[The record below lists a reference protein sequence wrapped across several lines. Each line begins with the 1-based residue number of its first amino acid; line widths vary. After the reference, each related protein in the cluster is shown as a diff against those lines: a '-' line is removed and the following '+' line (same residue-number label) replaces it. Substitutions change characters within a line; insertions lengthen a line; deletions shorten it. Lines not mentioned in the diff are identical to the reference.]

1 MLFGLRQIAV
11 QAAMIAMIMRALLPA
26 GWMPNPAGL
35 ANGTPWVIC
44 TGQGPMMMG
53 PMTMG
58 PMKIAAASDAAM
70 DMSGHSHKMPDKG
83 QSHDQNVCPFAAAAH
98 LALAPAAQATAL
110 PDIALRPMDDV
121 APAQAGRPVAD
132 RTHPPRAPPPL
143 A

>member
-1 MLFGLRQIAV
+1 
-11 QAAMIAMIMRALLPA
+11 MIAMILRALLPA
-26 GWMPNPAGL
+26 GWMPNPDGL
-35 ANGTPWVIC
+35 ANGIPWVIC
-44 TGQGPMMMG
+44 TGQGPMTTG
-53 PMTMG
+53 PMTTG
-58 PMKIAAASDAAM
+58 PMMADMSAAAM
-70 DMSGHSHKMPDKG
+70 EMPGHHRKMPDKG